1 MTDSFTNA
9 NQRLVKYTD
18 QLLTS
23 RTHSE
28 KKLHTLDTL
37 LNSLYSCV
45 NDEAGF
51 TPFLDDLISQFS
63 VFSSALVCIDPKA
76 KKGYFGWSTG
86 YPAGLISDL
95 IRTGLVFSDEAVM
108 RAATEPVG
116 SIYSWSKGV
125 ANFNITNHLSVNS
138 KVWAKAT
145 SMKDSACYTFALND
159 GRKIALI
166 LNRNEHQ
173 GVFFQ
178 EDLKLLNRLAAH
190 IQRAVDL
197 YVSLHKQRQLKQGLD
212 SAINSLDHPMAIYS
226 ATGSLVNANP
236 AFIQFGKTHQVFV
249 VEDNSLSFLNEDN
262 DEQFQKMLLML
273 TLVSEPKAAGM
284 EVMFMK
290 NSEDRLL
297 RLQLRPLYAGDAQL
311 SGVLIEAKDTLTIV
325 EPTVDI
331 IGQVITCSEAE
342 AKVVVRLLAG
352 DDATETAATLRLS
365 PHTVRSHIK
374 EVLNKNN
381 FTRQIDL
388 IAMIIK
394 ALG

>member
-1 MTDSFTNA
+1 L
-9 NQRLVKYTD
+9 Q
-18 QLLTS
+18 
-23 RTHSE
+23 
-28 KKLHTLDTL
+28 TLDAL
-37 LNSLYSCV
+37 LHHLYGCINDGDGFDPFLNSLCDYI
-45 NDEAGF
+45 N
-51 TPFLDDLISQFS
+51 
-63 VFSSALVCIDPKA
+63 VFSSALVCIDPIK

-86 YPAGLISDL
+86 YPPGLITGL
-95 IRTGLVFSDEAVM
+95 IKTGLVFNDEAVM
-108 RAATEPVG
+108 RAVKEPPG
-116 SIYSWSKGV
+116 SIYSFSKGRDD
-125 ANFNITNHLSVNS
+125 FNITSHVSLNS
-138 KVWAKAT
+138 KVWAKAVN
-145 SMKDSACYTFALND
+145 MKDSACYTFALAD
-159 GRKIALI
+159 GRRMALI
-166 LNRNEHQ
+166 INRNKQQ
-173 GVFFQ
+173 GVFEQ
-178 EDLKLLNRLAAH
+178 KDLQLLNRLATH
-190 IQRAVDL
+190 IQRAVNL
-197 YVSLHKQRQLKQGLD
+197 YVDLHKQRQLKQGLD

-236 AFIQFGKTHQVFV
+236 AFIQFGKTHQVFSIK
-249 VEDNSLSFLNEDN
+249 DDAISFHNEDN

-273 TLVSEPKAAGM
+273 TLSDEPKSAGM

-311 SGVLIEAKDTLTIV
+311 SGVLIEAKDTLMSV

-342 AKVVVRLLAG
+342 AKVVLCLLAG
-352 DDATETAATLRLS
+352 NDATETAATLSLS